1 MLIGEYEHSLDPK
14 GRVIFP
20 VKLRESLGEEFVVTK
35 GLQNCLFVYG
45 KEEWEVLTQKINAL
59 PMSKAGNL
67 QRFLFSSAALV
78 GTDKQGRILIPANLR
93 EYAGLERDIVI
104 IGASIRAEIWNKERW
119 QEACSQLTSDM
130 IGQAMDELG
139 F

>member
-78 GTDKQGRILIPANLR
+78 ETDKQGRILIPANLR
-93 EYAGLERDIVI
+93 EYAGLEKDIVI

-119 QEACSQLTSDM
+119 QDACSQLTADM

>member
-45 KEEWEVLTQKINAL
+45 KEEWEGLTQKINAL
-59 PMSKAGNL
+59 PM
-67 QRFLFSSAALV
+67 
-78 GTDKQGRILIPANLR
+78 P
-93 EYAGLERDIVI
+93 E
-104 IGASIRAEIWNKERW
+104 IRHTPRKIHTLAVPIR
-119 QEACSQLTSDM
+119 
-130 IGQAMDELG
+130 
-139 F
+139 

>member
-1 MLIGEYEHSLDPK
+1 MLIGEYEHSIDAK

-45 KEEWEVLTQKINAL
+45 KPEWEVLTEKINAL

-67 QRFLFSSAALV
+67 QRFLFSSATLV
-78 GTDKQGRILIPANLR
+78 ESDKQGRILIPGNLR
-93 EYAGLERDIVI
+93 EYAGLDKDVVV
-104 IGASIRAEIWNKERW
+104 IGASIRAEIWDKSRWKEI
-119 QEACSQLTSDM
+119 CSQLTSDM
-130 IGQAMDELG
+130 IGEAMDELG